1 MAEQQQQEP
10 SERRISTSAA
20 IASGIAVTAI
30 VVGGGTGIW
39 AWNKLTSSEP
49 PPAPAPQEAAPPA
62 TSGSPAA
69 PAPEAVPESEA
80 ASSPAAPAAAPEPE
94 PVAEAGAIAA
104 APQTYWLSTS
114 GEAVDLVPEAVDV
127 KAKADAEAAL
137 ETALERLLA
146 GPRDEAYT
154 TEIPQGTRLRKVS
167 VREDGVHV
175 DLSNDFTTGGGTL
188 SMTGRVAQVL
198 HTATSLNPDAPVWL
212 DVDGEPLEVL
222 GGEGLILDR
231 PLTRQGFANDFGL

>member
-10 SERRISTSAA
+10 SKRRISTSAA
-20 IASGIAVTAI
+20 IASGIAATAL
-30 VVGGGTGIW
+30 VLGGGTGIW

-49 PPAPAPQEAAPPA
+49 PPAPAPQESASPAP
-62 TSGSPAA
+62 SDSPAA
-69 PAPEAVPESEA
+69 PAPEP
-80 ASSPAAPAAAPEPE
+80 APEPE
-94 PVAEAGAIAA
+94 ASSSPAVPAATPEQVAAAEAGAIAA
-104 APQTYWLSTS
+104 APQAYWLSAK
-114 GEAVDLVPEAVDV
+114 GEAVDLVPAEVKV

-167 VREDGVHV
+167 VREDGIHI
-175 DLSNDFTTGGGTL
+175 DLSSDFTAGGGTL

-198 HTATSLNPDAPVWL
+198 HTATSLNPDASVWL